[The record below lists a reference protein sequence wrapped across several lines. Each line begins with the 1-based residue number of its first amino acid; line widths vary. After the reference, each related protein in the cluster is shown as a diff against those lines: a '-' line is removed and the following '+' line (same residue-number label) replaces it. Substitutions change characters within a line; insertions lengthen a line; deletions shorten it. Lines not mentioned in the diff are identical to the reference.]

1 MDIIYKFKK
10 GSLNCFDQ
18 VKIAPKH
25 PYLASI
31 GSSLESQIVISKYF
45 KNAVQILPK
54 YILFSSIQKM
64 ILKIK
69 MNKEKLSVY
78 DGQGFMP
85 SNKKC
90 VTR

>member
-54 YILFSSIQKM
+54 LSSIQIM
-64 ILKIK
+64 TRRLKLTK
-69 MNKEKLSVY
+69 KNFL
-78 DGQGFMP
+78 FMMD
-85 SNKKC
+85 KAG